1 MSELD
6 LNIDNY
12 TLNDLYN
19 LFNIPLGNSLDEQL
33 LKNAK
38 QIVLKIHPDKSQ
50 LEPKYFIFF
59 SGAYKRLY
67 SIYEFQNKKQFF
79 NNCYNWLKPNGYLI
93 IHLIDRDKFS
103 ARKFKDT
110 LMDLP
115 GLYRSMQPVKN
126 ERTLNT
132 SAEFIDFL
140 YEATY
145 EIKPQTDIVVFK
157 ETFTDKQTKH
167 VRQNENTLIMDSIED
182 ILAIASKNGFIIQGK
197 SDNCNGDENQYL
209 YIFERTM

>member
-1 MSELD
+1 MTWYIIIKIKP
-6 LNIDNY
+6 N
-12 TLNDLYN
+12 
-19 LFNIPLGNSLDEQL
+19 FKK

-93 IHLIDRDKFS
+93 IHLVDREKFS
-103 ARKFKDT
+103 AKKFKDSI
-110 LMDLP
+110 MDLT
-115 GLYRSMQPVKN
+115 GLYRSMQPEKK
-126 ERTLNT
+126 ERTLVA

-140 YEATY
+140 YEAAY
-145 EIKPQTDIVVFK
+145 EIKPQNNKVIFK
-157 ETFTDKQTKH
+157 ET
-167 VRQNENTLIMDSIED
+167 
-182 ILAIASKNGFIIQGK
+182 
-197 SDNCNGDENQYL
+197 C
-209 YIFERTM
+209 